1 MTECAPGKHRT
12 LVLVET
18 GTPLE
23 NPNNQSMICLSC
35 GLAFAAVRINIKDKG
50 IEDVLKKAA
59 KNTRDNLR
67 TLRSS

>member
-1 MTECAPGKHRT
+1 
-12 LVLVET
+12 
-18 GTPLE
+18 
-23 NPNNQSMICLSC
+23 MICLSC